1 MPHWTRALKPYQD
14 EETGETILFCPC
26 PQLPNNI
33 IFDIIN
39 QADGGRTAH
48 RNKFKNCFE
57 EMTQKY
63 YIEVE
68 HWDEEIQDYN
78 ETEIMWVTEAYN
90 TDQDMVNFCSPF
102 NDNCGFIE
110 DTMEFVY

>member
-33 IFDIIN
+33 ICDIIK

-48 RNKFKNCFE
+48 SKKLKTCLE

-63 YIEVE
+63 YIEVR
-68 HWDEEIQDYN
+68 HWDEEIQDFN
-78 ETEIMWVTEAYN
+78 EEDIMWVTEAYN
-90 TDQDMVNFCSPF
+90 EDEVEVEFFSPF
-102 NDNCGFIE
+102 NDRNGFIE